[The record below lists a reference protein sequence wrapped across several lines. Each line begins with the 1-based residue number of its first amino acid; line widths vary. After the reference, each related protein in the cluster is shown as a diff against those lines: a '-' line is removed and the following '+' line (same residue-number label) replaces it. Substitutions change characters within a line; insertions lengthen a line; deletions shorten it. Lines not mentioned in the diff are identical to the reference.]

1 LEVRDGD
8 EAILGFGGIV
18 LTWCYVPKT
27 DCPCVP
33 AAVASIWASCSLNP
47 DSTRDAMSNGKTI
60 PDKPSSP
67 RSEPDISPP
76 PLSGMMSAPST
87 AGRGADTSTRSSR
100 GIPANHFP
108 PPDSEKASATNGTCG
123 PKSPASSARSDPDG
137 SSSKTSPV
145 MSRWART
152 PCCESYGAWASRLRL
167 AYSQR
172 KKSARRMKGSAGS
185 AWPTPMAG
193 TPAQNGNSAAGNSDF
208 SRRAEEL
215 AADAWTTPQAHDVT
229 ARGSGQ
235 KPTAKAG
242 NACLARDAA
251 MWATPDTPS
260 GGRALPPGTTATG
273 KTPDGRKLTVGLE
286 NQATM
291 WGTPRGSDG
300 EKGGPNMSFGAGG
313 HPLPSQAAQWP
324 TPASRDHKGENSADH
339 LENGTGRL
347 HLDQLPNF
355 VAHRFSRPDP
365 LTWPHGG
372 MSLRAILNSRRLFRL
387 ATSRL
392 SPATLR
398 RLSKRENWNKRRLNP
413 VFVSSLMG
421 WPTGHALCGCSETEW
436 YRFVQHM
443 RGALSQLPTA
453 CGPWIWKPEKSHGK
467 TPEPEHQTFFD
478 VIGGEPC

>member
-1 LEVRDGD
+1 
-8 EAILGFGGIV
+8 
-18 LTWCYVPKT
+18 
-27 DCPCVP
+27 
-33 AAVASIWASCSLNP
+33 
-47 DSTRDAMSNGKTI
+47 
-60 PDKPSSP
+60 
-67 RSEPDISPP
+67 
-76 PLSGMMSAPST
+76 
-87 AGRGADTSTRSSR
+87 
-100 GIPANHFP
+100 
-108 PPDSEKASATNGTCG
+108 
-123 PKSPASSARSDPDG
+123 
-137 SSSKTSPV
+137 
-145 MSRWART
+145 
-152 PCCESYGAWASRLRL
+152 
-167 AYSQR
+167 
-172 KKSARRMKGSAGS
+172 
-185 AWPTPMAG
+185 
-193 TPAQNGNSAAGNSDF
+193 
-208 SRRAEEL
+208 
-215 AADAWTTPQAHDVT
+215 
-229 ARGSGQ
+229 
-235 KPTAKAG
+235 
-242 NACLARDAA
+242 

-260 GGRALPPGTTATG
+260 VGRALPPGTTATG

-291 WGTPRGSDG
+291 WGTPKASAQDVHGTATETELARHTPGLSAQAGAWEMWGTPRSSDG

-413 VFVSSLMG
+413 VFVGSLMG
-421 WPTGHALCGCSETEW
+421 WPTGHALCDCSETEFAHW
-436 YRFVQHM
+436 QRRM
-443 RGALSQLPTA
+443 RGALSRLPTA

-467 TPEPEHQTFFD
+467 LPEPEHQTFFD